1 MQKMV
6 YFLKRLTPW
15 LITIALWRLSVAF
28 WNPGGILALIP
39 IFYYSFVRPIY
50 GFSLFALVLCFLI
63 EYRCDLVLFWTSIYC
78 LFYAINGFQNYI
90 EIDKMDN
97 KTSFYVF
104 MGFVGIGI
112 FLLVFSGF
120 TFKNF
125 IHIIPIEEFSL
136 IKSSIAV
143 KTPFRQVDSSKA

>member
-1 MQKMV
+1 MQKII
-6 YFLKRLTPW
+6 YFIKLLTPW

-39 IFYYSFVRPIY
+39 IFYYSFVRPVS
-50 GFSLFALVLCFLI
+50 GFSLFAFIFCFLI
-63 EYRCDLVLFWTSIYC
+63 DYRCDLVLFWSSIYC

-90 EIDKMDN
+90 ELDNMDN

-104 MGFVGIGI
+104 LCFIGIGI
-112 FLLVFSGF
+112 FLLMFSGF

-125 IHIIPIEEFSL
+125 IHNIWLFMWMGVLYTPITD
-136 IKSSIAV
+136 IDKWV
-143 KTPFRQVDSSKA
+143 KNDR